1 MSRNVLVIWTARS
14 IPPALHHFE
23 ALKADVKVWVR
34 GHTEAEVA
42 AWLAE
47 FVSAPIPETA
57 GWDDSSLVT
66 LVPDDVVVSQ
76 AAYDAVLQTAREHPE
91 DAASGWANVDF
102 VSPLATVMVNPV
114 PELCTDW
121 PELLSVPEVAA
132 STVPIRASWS
142 GMTLHTMPVWM
153 WREHPIEPHYSPPGS
168 ASDHALARSLQA
180 AGRSIWVEPR
190 AAVMHLKVDHTR
202 TDTGDAWKQLNLAD
216 KRVDVEVAR

>member
-1 MSRNVLVIWTARS
+1 VLVIWTARS

-23 ALKADVKVWVR
+23 ALEADVKVWVR

-42 AWLAE
+42 EWLADL
-47 FVSAPIPETA
+47 VSSEVEQFELDI
-57 GWDDSSLVT
+57 DDSSLIT

-102 VSPLATVMVNPV
+102 VSTLATVMVNPV

-121 PELLSVPEVAA
+121 PELLTVPEVAA

-153 WREHPIEPHYSPPGS
+153 WREHPIVPHYSPPGS

-180 AGRSIWVEPR
+180 AGRSIYVDPR
-190 AAVMHLKVDHTR
+190 AAVLHLKVDHTR
-202 TDTGDAWKQLNLAD
+202 TDTGDAWKRLNLVD